1 MITLQAQIAEDVVRN
16 TFNTSPDTIFGV
28 LISILVLVI
37 LGLSYAMWKL
47 IKDHKEE
54 MKGILEKYNAS
65 EEAKY
70 KDMRELS
77 LKTIE
82 TMTTVVNK
90 IEELIRK

>member
-1 MITLQAQIAEDVVRN
+1 MMTLQAQIAEDVVRN
-16 TFNTSPDTIFGV
+16 TFNTSPDTVFGI